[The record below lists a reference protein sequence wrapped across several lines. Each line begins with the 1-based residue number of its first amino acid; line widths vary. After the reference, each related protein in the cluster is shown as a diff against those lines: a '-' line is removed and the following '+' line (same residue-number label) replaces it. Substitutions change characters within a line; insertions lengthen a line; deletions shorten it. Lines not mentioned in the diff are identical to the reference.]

1 MIPVRGIETVKAIFS
16 MMYLLAFKL
25 MIPVRG
31 IETKMLL
38 LVKLGEQLF
47 QINDSRSRD

>member
-1 MIPVRGIETVKAIFS
+1 MIPVRGIETRHGDMKPKPKQT
-16 MMYLLAFKL
+16 FKL

-31 IETKMLL
+31 IETLL
-38 LVKLGEQLF
+38 RLPIQCIKATF